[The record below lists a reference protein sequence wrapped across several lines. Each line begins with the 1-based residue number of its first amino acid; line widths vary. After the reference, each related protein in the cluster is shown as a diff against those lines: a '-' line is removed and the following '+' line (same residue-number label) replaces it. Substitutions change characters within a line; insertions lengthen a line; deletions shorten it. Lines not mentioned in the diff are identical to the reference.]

1 MLELGYIIMPE
12 VSVCVCTHVQG
23 KPENR
28 QVFCSNILHTA
39 SYGTQFQHMADSL
52 IVTATYCL
60 PVVEAKWHCPFVW
73 LMQLL
78 QRNVLAA

>member
-1 MLELGYIIMPE
+1 MPE
-12 VSVCVCTHVQG
+12 VSVRVSTRVKG

-60 PVVEAKWHCPFVW
+60 PVVEAKCHCPFVW

>member
-1 MLELGYIIMPE
+1 MLELGYIIIRE
-12 VSVCVCTHVQG
+12 VYVCVCTRVQG
-23 KPENR
+23 KPQNR

-60 PVVEAKWHCPFVW
+60 PVVEAKCHCPFVW